1 MMKNCKSIIAVLAI
15 IALIVV
21 GLFGCKEGPFES
33 AGKKVD
39 KAVEDVKK

>member
-1 MMKNCKSIIAVLAI
+1 MMKKCKSIIAVLAI
-15 IALIVV
+15 IVLIVV
-21 GLFGCKEGPFES
+21 GLSGCKEGPFEN